1 MNFYE
6 VRDETNYLIGFYT
19 RKSLFKRLNVNDAAT
34 KKKIIDRLK
43 DNYQAVYEAQS
54 LQKVVFASGR
64 KKDVPFTFE
73 ATIYLRTL
81 E

>member
-6 VRDETNYLIGFYT
+6 IRDETNYLIGFYK
-19 RKSLFKRLNVNDAAT
+19 REGMFKRLNIVDAKT
-34 KKKIIDRLK
+34 KKEIIARLK
-43 DNYQAVYEAQS
+43 DNYQAVYEAES